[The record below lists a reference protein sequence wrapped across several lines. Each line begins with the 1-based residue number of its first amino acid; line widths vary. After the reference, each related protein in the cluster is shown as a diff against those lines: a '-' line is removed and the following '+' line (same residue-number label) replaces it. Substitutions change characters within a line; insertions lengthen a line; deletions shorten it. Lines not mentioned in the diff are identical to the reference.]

1 MAESTVQSIDVKA
14 TPEECFDVAAD
25 IAEYPEWATGVRST
39 EVLETTDDG
48 RVHRAS
54 FVIDG
59 MVKEIAYTLTYTYD
73 HPSRMTWLAD
83 SGDDIK
89 ELEGSYAFEQIED
102 GRTRVTYALRAEPAF
117 SIPGFLRRQV
127 EKQIVTTALR
137 GLRSRVEST
146 D

>member
-14 TPEECFDVAAD
+14 TPEACFEVAAD
-25 IAEYPEWATGVRST
+25 ISQYPEWATGVRST

-48 RVHRAS
+48 RVHRAA

-59 MVKEIAYTLTYTYD
+59 MVKEIGYTLTYSYEYP
-73 HPSRMTWLAD
+73 HEMRWWAD
-83 SGDDIK
+83 AGDDIK
-89 ELEGSYAFEQIED
+89 ELEGSYAFEQIDD

-137 GLRSRVEST
+137 GLRARVES
-146 D
+146 DD

>member
-14 TPEECFDVAAD
+14 TPEACFDVAAD

-39 EVLETTDDG
+39 EVLETTDEG
-48 RVHRAS
+48 RVHRAT

-59 MVKEIAYTLTYTYD
+59 MVKEIEYTLTYAYD
-73 HPSRMTWLAD
+73 YPTTMSWWAD
-83 SGDDIK
+83 SGDDIE

-137 GLRSRVEST
+137 GLRTRVEST